1 MNYTKVSRA
10 ASLRSARI
18 AADIQTLINNRSYYK
33 FQYTPLTGPLPG
45 LSFEQQ
51 TEDAINDIGN
61 MSYGS
66 YEIATQALTTANQAY
81 NAAQS
86 AIEIANHAETTAQN
100 AQTTANNAATA
111 AANAQTAADNAA
123 TAAANAQTTADNAA
137 TAAAN
142 AQETA
147 DNAQASANTAIAT
160 ATTAQTTADNA
171 QNDATSALNRLDSL
185 TPVVEEL
192 RYYDNIDTA
201 VDLNDKTEFARELLE
216 ASNNTNAPETG
227 SGWLDVDDDFNETYI
242 RQKFMGQ
249 ASGKTYVRFGT
260 IVPDSD
266 PVEVSEWTAWVEY
279 AVKTDLDSTTT
290 ELTARI
296 TTVANKLATHE
307 ANYNNPHKVTAE
319 QLGLTTV
326 YQYKGSVATY
336 ADLPTSGQKIGDVY
350 NIETADPDHG
360 IKAGDNV
367 AWDGTQWDILGG
379 NHDLSGYATLA
390 GDNDFAGTNTFGA
403 STIFNGITQV
413 KNYLFVRNSTNPAGA
428 AGRIVLGYAPDT
440 ASGMTKIEALATGK
454 LTYSTLPNLSHEF
467 LVGDYSVF
475 SIGGNNTSSTLTL
488 GGKSLA
494 ESNASGIALKNI
506 LTPTADSDA
515 ANKKYVD
522 DAVSGGGG
530 GGGGDVTA
538 AGNNIFTGSNVFE
551 NDLRVTSG
559 ASGSED
565 VGGILTLGYRGG
577 GVTQSRISSNA
588 NGAMTYLAG
597 NGTTH
602 TFSTDTSGGIA
613 GNLVTISGTELS
625 AKLALANNSA
635 NIISTSSSLTI
646 ESPTG
651 NIYLNPTTANTK
663 GTLRLVGTETGNAY
677 AMHFN
682 GNELQLNKNG
692 DFNGFGDNTAIK
704 FNNNTIINY
713 SNAFKNL
720 SIKAMGDDNI
730 LELGVA
736 QGAWNIQLPN
746 NNGDVRIAN
755 RLYVGNKN
763 GVGAGVISSENS
775 EQCLYFMGTAEN
787 TYYATPNTG
796 NTISYQASA
805 NCYLINCSIN
815 DPSSL
820 NMNFSGM
827 NFKATVGSI
836 PYMCKTLTF
845 WLAVG
850 ATVPTVAW
858 TFPTGSAVYYPKGV
872 APALTA
878 NANNIINVIAIV
890 DDTGSFSIQVCD
902 SVALPFSG

>member
-266 PVEVSEWTAWVEY
+266 PVTVSEWSNWVEY
-279 AVKTDLDSTTT
+279 TLKSDLDNTTTDLT
-290 ELTARI
+290 EKI
-296 TTVANKLATHE
+296 NTVATDLATHE
-307 ANYNNPHKVTAE
+307 ADYNNPHKVTAE
-319 QLGLTTV
+319 QLGLATV
-326 YQYKGSVATY
+326 YTYKDSVATY
-336 ADLPTSGQKIGDVY
+336 ADLPTTGQKIGDVY
-350 NIETADPDHG
+350 NVETADPDHG

-367 AWDGTQWDILGG
+367 AWNGTKWDVLAG
-379 NHDLSGYATLA
+379 NHDLSGYAQLA
-390 GDNDFAGTNTFGA
+390 GNNVFGGVNTFENETIINGGAKITSGSLRLEKDGVNTISFGSATFGNSKIYSDGTNLIYEVPENASHTYYINNQSVYSILGNLENVSVNLGNKTFA
-403 STIFNGITQV
+403 QNSNNGILV
-413 KNYLFVRNSTNPAGA
+413 KNIA
-428 AGRIVLGYAPDT
+428 A
-440 ASGMTKIEALATGK
+440 
-454 LTYSTLPNLSHEF
+454 
-467 LVGDYSVF
+467 
-475 SIGGNNTSSTLTL
+475 
-488 GGKSLA
+488 
-494 ESNASGIALKNI
+494 
-506 LTPTADSDA
+506 PTADSDA

-522 DAVSGGGG
+522 DAVAAGGG

-559 ASGSED
+559 AAGSED
-565 VGGILTLGYRGG
+565 IGGILTLGYRGG

-677 AMHFN
+677 AIHFN